1 MAESR
6 LSKSFYVPIV
16 KAVITLLLL
25 WGVGTILK
33 ELPMI
38 KNLIINKISLS
49 ASAIV
54 EMAIT
59 LLMVVVLMNFA
70 RDFGHQLR
78 RVLPRFPQS
87 SVIFV
92 SLVYIIVIVIMYNAF
107 SPLGHIV
114 FKESFWIYQIGF
126 LAVALVPLWIGGA
139 TLYRNTDKL
148 VDLITTGVDQAT
160 GEMTQMGRYGE
171 KGTCSN
177 CGALNV
183 PEARFCFQCGAPLK
197 SPAAKEAAPN
207 MCSMCG
213 AKNEPDARFCI
224 ECGAGLPAS

>member
-6 LSKSFYVPIV
+6 LSRSFYVPIV

-25 WGVGTILK
+25 WGVGAILK

-92 SLVYIIVIVIMYNAF
+92 SLVYIIVIVILYNAF
-107 SPLGHIV
+107 SPLGLSCSKKASGSIRSV
-114 FKESFWIYQIGF
+114 FSQWRSCPSG
-126 LAVALVPLWIGGA
+126 LAALPCTETPTNSL
-139 TLYRNTDKL
+139 T
-148 VDLITTGVDQAT
+148 
-160 GEMTQMGRYGE
+160 
-171 KGTCSN
+171 
-177 CGALNV
+177 
-183 PEARFCFQCGAPLK
+183 
-197 SPAAKEAAPN
+197 
-207 MCSMCG
+207 
-213 AKNEPDARFCI
+213 
-224 ECGAGLPAS
+224 